1 MIRVG
6 ITGGIG
12 SGKSIVCQ
20 VFSLLEVP
28 IFRADEE
35 ARKLTDS
42 NPDIRIGLTALFG
55 TSIFNG
61 AELDRNRMAELIFND
76 KSLLSQ
82 VNGIIHPVVER
93 HFESWCE
100 LYTLN
105 AFVIH
110 ESAILFE
117 SGASSKFEKIIAVTA
132 PENIRISRI
141 LSRSNMTPGKARAII
156 NNQLPETELIRRSDY
171 TIVNDDRQPLIPQVL
186 QLYNILLSIK

>member
-6 ITGGIG
+6 VTGGIG

-20 VFSLLEVP
+20 VFYLLEVP
-28 IFRADEE
+28 VFHADAE
-35 ARKLTDS
+35 ARKLTNS
-42 NPDIRIGLTALFG
+42 STEIRIGLSALFG
-55 TSIFNG
+55 TTIFNG

-93 HFESWCE
+93 QFENWCGQH
-100 LYTLN
+100 TLN

-117 SGASSKFEKIIAVTA
+117 SGACSKFDKIIAITA
-132 PENIRISRI
+132 PEDIRISRVI
-141 LSRSNMTPGKARAII
+141 LRNNMTHTKARAII
-156 NNQLPETELIRRSDY
+156 NNQLPEEELIRRSDF
-171 TIVNDDRQPLIPQVL
+171 TIVNDDRQPVIPQVL
-186 QLYNILLSIK
+186 RLYNILLSI